1 MSLSHKPPAVPSQT
15 PRGSQTHGLNLNVKT
30 LELRRR
36 TLVTP
41 VITFSPSYKNFSQ
54 SSRFLMNSILLNV
67 LIYCQFKNEIVLIYI
82 SSPQLRMKGQLDTI
96 LQEVSHGAN
105 SFLLAF
111 LCSVT
116 SRLAVSLSPVAFCA
130 SRYMYL
136 YRGMFDS
143 EVLLV

>member
-1 MSLSHKPPAVPSQT
+1 M
-15 PRGSQTHGLNLNVKT
+15 
-30 LELRRR
+30 
-36 TLVTP
+36 TP

-111 LCSVT
+111 C
-116 SRLAVSLSPVAFCA
+116 
-130 SRYMYL
+130 
-136 YRGMFDS
+136 
-143 EVLLV
+143 VL